1 MGAARRSIPNFG
13 RNANAKPG
21 ASETKWEGISGPC
34 SCAPATYPP
43 PPEPAFLGILP
54 QNPLISRPLRAVLL
68 RENIQI
74 MDTDVE
80 MSIPSEIPR
89 TTPSKSP
96 SLASPPPVS
105 ESSRTSHIADDDIES
120 QSASAGSDS
129 PTTPVEVE
137 AVDGEAVVNG
147 EGKSLTPAEATSSEA
162 QPGAAAKP
170 ASTAAKPK
178 STKTARPRSPSPT
191 PPPPPP
197 QLQTIRLHIPLGGP
211 DAYQVDISTLA
222 KSSGQRSPTP
232 PPSKIDTSDSE
243 GDDEASGK
251 DKDKDKDEKKKRK
264 RKKNLASEYYDLTDP
279 FIDDSDLA
287 LDQRT
292 HFAQTKQQG
301 FYVSSGEVALLKEK
315 TPKKPKSKKLPLL
328 PLTNPSVKRDPE
340 VVFAGP
346 SAESVSVDGTRDT
359 PIPVMSDNEDAVSGL
374 KRKPSLGAVDG
385 KGKKKRKTADIR
397 PFHPELEQLIDELKL
412 AISKESWEVKGKFP
426 PTIKPLLAQVA
437 VKAIQL
443 DEYDDNFFNLL
454 PRIFPYNRFTMSKL
468 VKRTVFQD
476 HMRLLTE
483 RQEVLL
489 QQLTEMA
496 RDGFPKAK
504 EEWER
509 SVVAWEKRQ
518 ERAKAEAEV
527 SGVGST
533 EGTPS
538 VAPPPLP
545 EDNHVNGD
553 DPEGGHANANGA
565 GKEGGR
571 EPHPPAK
578 KYRLTDQMKT
588 IIWNLVLLSNECC
601 RIENEKNSLENSP
614 LQVSEQGLR
623 KVLYQK
629 IVAAYPD
636 GWMSSGQ
643 ISREVSAMKKRF
655 EKEAMENESQ

>member
-1 MGAARRSIPNFG
+1 
-13 RNANAKPG
+13 
-21 ASETKWEGISGPC
+21 
-34 SCAPATYPP
+34 
-43 PPEPAFLGILP
+43 
-54 QNPLISRPLRAVLL
+54 
-68 RENIQI
+68 

-80 MSIPSEIPR
+80 MSIPAEIPR

-96 SLASPPPVS
+96 SLASPPPAS
-105 ESSRTSHIADDDIES
+105 DSSHTSHVAEDDTET
-120 QSASAGSDS
+120 QSASAGSES
-129 PTTPVEVE
+129 STTPVETE
-137 AVDGEAVVNG
+137 IVDGEPVVNE
-147 EGKSLTPAEATSSEA
+147 EGKSPTPALEATSPED
-162 QPGAAAKP
+162 AAAKP
-170 ASTAAKPK
+170 ASAAAKPK
-178 STKTARPRSPSPT
+178 STKTARPPRSPSPT

-197 QLQTIRLHIPLGGP
+197 ELQTIRLHIPLGGP

-222 KSSGQRSPTP
+222 KSNGQRSPTP
-232 PPSKIDTSDSE
+232 PPQKIDTSDSE

-251 DKDKDKDEKKKRK
+251 DKDQDDKKKRK

-315 TPKKPKSKKLPLL
+315 TPKKPKSKKLPLI
-328 PLTNPSVKRDPE
+328 PLAHPSISVKRE
-340 VVFAGP
+340 SETIIAGP
-346 SAESVSVDGTRDT
+346 SSASPLPLGEGTRDT
-359 PIPVMSDNEDAVSGL
+359 PIPIMSDNEDSVSGL
-374 KRKPSLGAVDG
+374 KRKSSLGATDA

-397 PFHPELEQLIDELKL
+397 PFHPELEQMIEQLKL
-412 AISKESWEVKGKFP
+412 AISKESWEIKGKFP
-426 PTIKPLLAQVA
+426 PNIKPLLAQVA

-443 DEYDDNFFNLL
+443 DEYDDNFFNVL
-454 PRIFPYNRFTMSKL
+454 PRIFPYNRFTMTKL
-468 VKRTVFQD
+468 VKRTVFHD
-476 HMRLLTE
+476 HMQLLTE

-489 QQLTEMA
+489 QQLAEIA
-496 RDGFPKAK
+496 REGFPKAK

-509 SVVAWEKRQ
+509 SVAAWERRQ
-518 ERAKAEAEV
+518 EKAKVEAEA

-533 EGTPS
+533 EGTPFA
-538 VAPPPLP
+538 APPPPP
-545 EDNHVNGD
+545 EDNHINGD
-553 DPEGGHANANGA
+553 MDAEGGHLGVNGA

-578 KYRLTDQMKT
+578 KYRLTEQMKA

-636 GWMSSGQ
+636 GWMSSGH

-655 EKEAMENESQ
+655 EKEALENESS